1 MLSERGDEQSWG
13 SAWQDTGRVV
23 AWCLAIAALLSAV
36 SVVAELTSF
45 SGVAISD
52 RVVETALLSLFPV
65 GLALAAAVALA
76 LTDARD
82 RDARNRWSARGRGAV
97 ALVAALTVATSAY
110 AIFVML
116 VGKSI
121 GDAQFVANTGWAQRL
136 GFAGAALASAV
147 VGAAALSVVVG
158 GRRSVESVAEWDGD
172 ANGLLPWRV
181 LGPTIVCLLVAA
193 LAMVERAADT
203 GSVGTIGDRVATASL
218 RFDDFP
224 IAFVA
229 FAVVVLVA
237 AGRRDEARN
246 GKIDAVVTIAGTI
259 GLLAVVAG
267 AYAVWRV
274 ATRDPS
280 GLSVGGLPGWWGRA
294 GVISHAL
301 ASGTVGVAALYLARR
316 LRVVEP
322 ARVEVNAEIHA
333 RLAPFRVLAAWLA
346 VAALCSAASDVS
358 LVATSRGPLAIGDVI
373 AEFGPFILLTA
384 GLALAAAIVSATT
397 RPDPTERDATN
408 LAVSVIVAVVGF
420 AALATSVY
428 TVVYV
433 LVAHDS
439 GSFSSLIAHSPVSQ
453 RRGYVTTA
461 LATGFIATAALLL
474 IWRARPSAPADEP
487 DVDVE
492 VEVDELQPD

>member
-181 LGPTIVCLLVAA
+181 VGPTIVCLLVAA

-203 GSVGTIGDRVATASL
+203 GSIGTIGDRVATASS

-229 FAVVVLVA
+229 FAVVVLLA

-316 LRVVEP
+316 LRIAEPAALEVGSSDAP
-322 ARVEVNAEIHA
+322 ARV
-333 RLAPFRVLAAWLA
+333 APFRALAAWLA

-358 LVATSRGPLAIGDVI
+358 LIAAFRGPLAIGDVI

-408 LAVSVIVAVVGF
+408 LAVLVIVAVVGF
-420 AALATSVY
+420 AALATSLY

-433 LVAHDS
+433 LVGHDS

-453 RRGYVTTA
+453 RRGYVTITV
-461 LATGFIATAALLL
+461 ATEAGV
-474 IWRARPSAPADEP
+474 SAPVGAP
-487 DVDVE
+487 RGA
-492 VEVDELQPD
+492 